1 MPEQFPI
8 IDVPLDA
15 PEADEDLG
23 TKEKFWFRHQYLGR
37 CLFKK
42 ARPNTGEDWAEK
54 IAAELCFNAF
64 CEAQKRYPDAA
75 RVWLNNLARVSS
87 NDRLK
92 LFERIPSNRIS
103 QTAIEFAQKILEL
116 NQSKLL
122 DTLL

>member
-1 MPEQFPI
+1 M
-8 IDVPLDA
+8 LK
-15 PEADEDLG
+15 
-23 TKEKFWFRHQYLGR
+23 T
-37 CLFKK
+37 
-42 ARPNTGEDWAEK
+42 
-54 IAAELCFNAF
+54 FNVF
-64 CEAQKRYPDAA
+64 CEAQQRYPDAA

-87 NDRLK
+87 NDPLE

>member
-8 IDVPLDA
+8 ID
-15 PEADEDLG
+15 
-23 TKEKFWFRHQYLGR
+23 Q
-37 CLFKK
+37 
-42 ARPNTGEDWAEK
+42 
-54 IAAELCFNAF
+54 
-64 CEAQKRYPDAA
+64 QRYPDAA

-87 NDRLK
+87 NDPLE

-103 QTAIEFAQKILEL
+103 QTPIEFAQKILQL